1 MTASFPKYA
10 IKLFILKIKNN
21 ILSQEA
27 EERMK
32 SFDHILE
39 NA

>member
-1 MTASFPKYA
+1 MITSFPKYT
-10 IKLFILKIKNN
+10 IKLFILKIKKN

-27 EERMK
+27 EERIRG
-32 SFDHILE
+32 FDQISE